1 MLNKSQAYITTA
13 GWKSSFPYEKLI
25 TLLVRM
31 VVEPGEAFVMGG
43 TWRIPAL
50 VGLVQRNFVQSLKND
65 GTFNEASFDREYE
78 SKWSG
83 TVEDAFFNGEAFD
96 RCRKLNLPEYEAS
109 GRSNAKAY
117 YVLSVDVGRKGCQSV
132 ICVFKVTP
140 QSQGPAI
147 KSLVNIYTMEDEHFE
162 DQAIKLKKLY
172 YKYKARRIVIDANG
186 LGLGLVDYMVKS
198 Q

>member
-1 MLNKSQAYITTA
+1 MMNVDRRCLDGSVQPREVLNKSQAYITTA

-31 VVEPGEAFVMGG
+31 VTEPGEAFVMGG

-83 TVEDAFFNGEAFD
+83 TVEDAFFNGEIFD
-96 RCRKLNLPEYEAS
+96 KSRVLQKPESEYS
-109 GRSNAKAY
+109 GRSTSMSY
-117 YVLSVDVGRKGCQSV
+117 YVLSCDMFGM
-132 ICVFKVTP
+132 ICMWY
-140 QSQGPAI
+140 
-147 KSLVNIYTMEDEHFE
+147 L
-162 DQAIKLKKLY
+162 
-172 YKYKARRIVIDANG
+172 NG
-186 LGLGLVDYMVKS
+186 L
-198 Q
+198 

>member
-1 MLNKSQAYITTA
+1 MNVDRRCLDGSVQSKEVTNKSQAYITTA

-31 VVEPGEAFVMGG
+31 VTEPGEAFVMGG

-96 RCRKLNLPEYEAS
+96 RARKLNQPEYEAS
-109 GRSNAKAY
+109 GRSSAKAY
-117 YVLSVDVGRKGCQSV
+117 YILSVDVGRKKCDTV
-132 ICVFKVTP
+132 CCVFKVTP

-147 KSLVNIYTMEDEHFE
+147 KSLVNIICRLNLIRKNCNNNF
-162 DQAIKLKKLY
+162 
-172 YKYKARRIVIDANG
+172 
-186 LGLGLVDYMVKS
+186 VK